1 MGTGSR
7 LELTK
12 TMTEINELEEV
23 SGSLDNIEDKHSDST
38 IDQIVVRKG
47 GDESKYEF
55 GQIYIN
61 QSMRKRLAKLVNED
75 INQKLDEEF
84 EYSEYSANNLNKDK
98 NLVQYENFSNLPHT
112 SELNLLFDREQFD
125 DDDYDSTY
133 DIEFHAFR
141 FQLPDEDKHVIAFQ
155 NFSGRQV
162 LSKPTLGDVVLG
174 KVRSSEDSTTEYKHV
189 DQKLVALRD
198 QVDAIAYDDTIY
210 LFDQRRFEDMFHYHD
225 KFQTKAQDV
234 VSNLREGGIPITE
247 DALDTIEDAI
257 EMFPNAARLFY
268 NVEELGEYKEWGESE
283 IREIDNKFDTDVDFV
298 EEDGDIQI
306 TLEEEFHVWRVL
318 RLLNDSHLS
327 SPISESQ
334 YLSLS
339 KESADPEE

>member
-1 MGTGSR
+1 
-7 LELTK
+7 
-12 TMTEINELEEV
+12 MTEIETLDEILE
-23 SGSLDNIEDKHSDST
+23 SLNNIEDDHRNST

-47 GDESKYEF
+47 GEDNKYEI
-55 GQIYIN
+55 GQIYIEE
-61 QSMRKRLAKLVNED
+61 SMRKRLAELASED
-75 INQKLDEEF
+75 IDEKLDKEF
-84 EYSEYSANNLNKDK
+84 EYSEYSASNLSKDK
-98 NLVQYENFSNLPHT
+98 NLVQHEEFSNLPHS
-112 SELNLLFDREQFD
+112 SELDLLFDREQFD

-141 FQLPDEDKHVIAFQ
+141 FQLPDEDEHIIAFQ
-155 NFSGRQV
+155 NFSGKQV
-162 LSKPTLGDVVLG
+162 LSKASLGDVVLG
-174 KVRSSEDSTTEYKHV
+174 KIRNSEDSTIEYEHV
-189 DQKLVALRD
+189 NRKLVALRD

-234 VSNLREGGIPITE
+234 VSNLREGEIPITE
-247 DALDTIEDAI
+247 DALDTIDNAI
-257 EMFPNAARLFY
+257 DMFPNAARLFY

-283 IREIDNKFDTDVDFV
+283 IREIDNRFDTDVDFV
-298 EEDGDIQI
+298 EEDGDLQI